1 MRISFESS
9 CSSAKAFG
17 AGIIALLTI
26 VSGCGYTLQG
36 SGSVLP
42 QDIKTVYIRLAD
54 NETTEPGLGQRFTEV
69 LRSRFD
75 RYGVVKVVDREQDAD
90 AILVAKIMDLESRIR
105 GEKGDTDTALES
117 DLVMTISAEL
127 RRRNGQLLYR
137 NGQLSASEEVAG
149 VSDVVVTS
157 SSSFAQGD
165 VGANTLGALGDRE
178 VARGQEEQ
186 ALDDLMEE
194 TSRKLYVEAVA
205 ADF

>member
-1 MRISFESS
+1 MGISLEST
-9 CSSAKAFG
+9 FRT
-17 AGIIALLTI
+17 ALTLALTTL
-26 VSGCGYTLQG
+26 VGCGYTLQG

-42 QDIKTVYIRLAD
+42 QDIKSVYSPLAD

-69 LRSRFD
+69 LRSRFE
-75 RYGVVKVVDREQDAD
+75 RYGVVKVVERSQEAD
-90 AILVAKIMDLESRIR
+90 AILVAKILNLDSRIR
-105 GEKGDTDTALES
+105 GVKGDTDTALES

-127 RRRNGQLLYR
+127 RRKNGQLLYR
-137 NGQLSASEEVAG
+137 NASLQATEEVAG

-165 VGANTLGALGDRE
+165 VGASTLGALSADGNRE

>member
-1 MRISFESS
+1 MGITLES
-9 CSSAKAFG
+9 AYRTA
-17 AGIIALLTI
+17 IAAVLTTL
-26 VSGCGYTLQG
+26 VGCGYTLQG

-42 QDIKTVYIRLAD
+42 QDIKSVYIPLAD

-75 RYGVVKVVDREQDAD
+75 RYGVVKVVDRAQDAD
-90 AILVAKIMDLESRIR
+90 AILVAKIVNLDSRIR
-105 GEKGDTDTALES
+105 GVKGDTDTALES

-127 RRRNGQLLYR
+127 RRKNGQLLYR
-137 NGQLSASEEVAG
+137 NGSLQASEEVAG

-165 VGANTLGALGDRE
+165 VGASTLGALGDRE

-194 TSRKLYVEAVA
+194 TSRKLYIEAVA